1 MEYTATN
8 THLPNVN
15 PRTLF
20 QITAQNNQRAKIW
33 GVDLGLQGSTPATAP
48 VQFDWLIQATAGT
61 ANSLTGQKRDRGFDE
76 TIESPMFKDFTA
88 EPTAGDILVEFS
100 VHQQGLFPWRP
111 PWPLIVKGGERVAL
125 RYKSGTFV
133 TVSFTVH
140 VSE

>member
-20 QITAQNNQRAKIW
+20 QIRPPNNQRVKLW
-33 GVDLGLQGSTPATAP
+33 GIDLGLQGSTPATAP
-48 VQFDWLIQATAGT
+48 VPFDILLQTTAGT
-61 ANSLTGQKRDRGFDE
+61 ATALTGQTRDRGTDE
-76 TIESPMFKDFTA
+76 SIQADMWKDFSA
-88 EPTAGDILVEFS
+88 EPTASTILIEFS

-111 PWPLIVKGGERVAL
+111 PFPVIVKGGERVGF

-140 VSE
+140 LSE